1 MLFINFA
8 INRRS
13 SGGCCEFSAERK
25 ARWTERRRRM
35 RRKSR
40 AVQQIELIFSLLS
53 DLMISQYRRGSLIR
67 DIKPIRDTNTD
78 HFLLLWA
85 TLCALVAYAKW
96 EIFPT
101 KRVLFSFLIHS
112 FTHPSI
118 HPLIWSY
125 AVLCFLSSPIEHFH
139 FHRIFF
145 FLLINP
151 LVNSV
156 FAWHRHRRPPGERLG
171 SDLNHRR
178 CLLTKP
184 SVSWWKGENVGEALI
199 SLLDSWLLYGC
210 WTIKG

>member
-1 MLFINFA
+1 MRKSINFHQWKINKMLFINFA

-53 DLMISQYRRGSLIR
+53 DLMISKYRRGSLIR

-101 KRVLFSFLIHS
+101 PILLPHSFIHSSFYSSTDLILCRALLSFLS
-112 FTHPSI
+112 YWAL
-118 HPLIWSY
+118 PL
-125 AVLCFLSSPIEHFH
+125 SPY
-139 FHRIFF
+139 F
-145 FLLINP
+145 FLL
-151 LVNSV
+151 VDKSTC
-156 FAWHRHRRPPGERLG
+156 E
-171 SDLNHRR
+171 
-178 CLLTKP
+178 
-184 SVSWWKGENVGEALI
+184 
-199 SLLDSWLLYGC
+199 
-210 WTIKG
+210 

>member
-1 MLFINFA
+1 MRKSINFHQWKINKMLFINFA

-25 ARWTERRRRM
+25 ARWTGRRRRM

-101 KRVLFSFLIHS
+101 QRVLFFFPIHS

-118 HPLIWSY
+118 HPSTDLI
-125 AVLCFLSSPIEHFH
+125 LCRALLSFLSYWALPLSPY
-139 FHRIFF
+139 F
-145 FLLINP
+145 FLL
-151 LVNSV
+151 VDKSTC
-156 FAWHRHRRPPGERLG
+156 E
-171 SDLNHRR
+171 
-178 CLLTKP
+178 
-184 SVSWWKGENVGEALI
+184 
-199 SLLDSWLLYGC
+199 
-210 WTIKG
+210 